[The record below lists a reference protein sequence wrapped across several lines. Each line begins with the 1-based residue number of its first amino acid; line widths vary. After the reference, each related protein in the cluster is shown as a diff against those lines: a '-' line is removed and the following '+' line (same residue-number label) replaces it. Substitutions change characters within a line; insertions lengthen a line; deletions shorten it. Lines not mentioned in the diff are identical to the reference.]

1 MRLLVFILIV
11 ARARIWRFNCA
22 SGTRGNDAWVVR
34 ELRVAEGRDCSAPVS
49 AQVVSDDSSATTRPE
64 DTVDGDLSTAW
75 ISGCFGCAP
84 GEAALIITVAVD
96 AICLQ
101 PETFGS
107 VQGWKRV
114 NGNVPC

>member
-107 VQGWKRV
+107 VQG
-114 NGNVPC
+114 